1 MFSVYWNSCVSI
13 IGPVMKVSLDFDF
26 SRCLWFGIVR
36 SHLSTAL
43 NVWNWINY
51 TERTWYES
59 FCYLKEDF
67 SSIWNCCQQ
76 QGLPHFLNKAS
87 ERGLVCHY
95 GSARETGFAT
105 RLRSRETRSKLEAL
119 VLQIYRPNA
128 WHAKENVKPR
138 PDWSP
143 SVHDTI
149 MARA

>member
-1 MFSVYWNSCVSI
+1 M
-13 IGPVMKVSLDFDF
+13 IGIL
-26 SRCLWFGIVR
+26 L
-36 SHLSTAL
+36 L
-43 NVWNWINY
+43 
-51 TERTWYES
+51 
-59 FCYLKEDF
+59 
-67 SSIWNCCQQ
+67 
-76 QGLPHFLNKAS
+76 S
-87 ERGLVCHY
+87 ERRLLFYLELLPAAGTSTFSKQGQCHY